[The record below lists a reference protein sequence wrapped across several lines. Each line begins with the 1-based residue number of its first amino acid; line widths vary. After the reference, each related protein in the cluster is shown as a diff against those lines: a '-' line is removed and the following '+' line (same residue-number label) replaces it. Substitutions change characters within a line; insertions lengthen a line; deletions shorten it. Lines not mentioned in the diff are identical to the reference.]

1 MTGLRTYT
9 TLDPNQWRFPQW
21 KEGIYYPAGSFVA
34 VNEYNPIDS
43 ELPIWSYWVAVTDI
57 SAITDSDRNKSN
69 PPTDSDSDWNAAGY
83 ATIPWIK
90 AFDTTSNVLNAQVI
104 ADVAALKPLLAIL
117 GIDSDIGIL
126 YSADSDLRIK
136 DSELGVY
143 IQKVE
148 HDSRAKD
155 SEQDSEI
162 FRVEH
167 NFKAADSDIYTL
179 IYDHDSENR
188 KMHDSDR
195 HDRKAADSDLQTQI
209 FDNDSDILMEIHDRK
224 AADSDLRTDI
234 DSDLLVL
241 HIRDDSDSDK
251 LVNFIHRYEERDS
264 DINVKFAELDSD
276 IRNVKPTEGVGGFPV
291 GAIQAFASTEMPV
304 GFRIA
309 DGSTFDALAY
319 PDLFTLL
326 GVNILPDLRNQ
337 FLRGW
342 NNDSDGFGNARAVLS
357 QQDQDLQPHRHRTVV
372 PGSSTGGGIN
382 ADNSMADTAFVNQV
396 SGNANFEYALG
407 DRAGEPTRSPTS
419 AITED
424 TDHNPTGN
432 DETRPTNVSVVYGIA
447 MYNGAGVIYDSD
459 IIQSVLQIMLR
470 DRDSDINML
479 LNRTNYHTD
488 TFAPTVNVLTGST
501 YDVGV
506 DSQFFE
512 DIDVMLN
519 GVSVSQWTV
528 TGSVFTLNFA
538 LRANTDVVTFK
549 LRR

>member
-34 VNEYNPIDS
+34 VNQYNPIDS

-104 ADVAALKPLLAIL
+104 ADVAALQPLLAIL

-224 AADSDLRTDI
+224 AADSDVRTDM
-234 DSDLLVL
+234 DSDVLVL
-241 HIRDDSDSDK
+241 HIRDDSDSDR

-326 GVNILPDLRNQ
+326 GVNVLPDLRNQ

-357 QQDQDLQPHRHRTVV
+357 QQEDGVGDFEGSATYNSITYGSAFASNAPSAQQDQD
-372 PGSSTGGGIN
+372 PGGTNNFGIRG
-382 ADNSMADTAFVNQV
+382 F
-396 SGNANFEYALG
+396 
-407 DRAGEPTRSPTS
+407 RARDLDVT
-419 AITED
+419 
-424 TDHNPTGN
+424 TDD
-432 DETRPTNVSVVYGIA
+432 DETRPVNTSVVYGIA